1 MQVID
6 VTVVNKICNG
16 KFYLDKKLIK
26 VSLCFCLYSMLMYIL
41 DGCSLILI
49 TLTKQLEPIIKEET
63 TGFYWLALVL
73 SYKHSSRYYVYSYSI
88 AI

>member
-1 MQVID
+1 MID

-26 VSLCFCLYSMLMYIL
+26 VSISCYFYLYSMLMHIL

-49 TLTKQLEPIIKEET
+49 TLTKQLEPITKEET

-73 SYKHSSRYYVYSYSI
+73 SYKHSSSY
-88 AI
+88 